1 MCSVHALITS
11 AIARM
16 CEDENIE
23 QESLTFEAQKEL
35 RVYEKLSQLVPRLP
49 ERLMAATEEDV
60 MVMAELVRLSPN
72 SFGNLFI
79 YKSFKRAYLLQGPTI
94 PKV

>member
-1 MCSVHALITS
+1 
-11 AIARM
+11 
-16 CEDENIE
+16 
-23 QESLTFEAQKEL
+23 
-35 RVYEKLSQLVPRLP
+35 
-49 ERLMAATEEDV
+49 MAATEEDI

-72 SFGNLFI
+72 RFGNLFI